1 MAETLINKGYQPC
14 FCNYN
19 VRKLKTFIGDNLF
32 NQIIIVSGFNK

>member
-19 VRKLKTFIGDNLF
+19 VRKLKAFISDNLI
-32 NQIIIVSGFNK
+32 NQIIIISSFNK